1 MRKKILACL
10 LAGIALC
17 GSISAFAA
25 APALSSPTACLMDA
39 DSGQILY
46 QKSAQTE
53 LPMASITKVMTA
65 LLVIENGDLSAST
78 TATAEAI
85 NSVDLESTRIGFEP
99 NEQLTVDEL
108 MYSMLVYSAN
118 DAANILAVYTAGD
131 LQTFVNQM
139 NEKAKELGCTH
150 THFANPNGLDTDGH
164 YSCAEDMA
172 RITRA
177 ANQHPEFS
185 KYSSTVSYV
194 LPADNLIGPGWEIRT
209 KVNMI
214 KKEDPTYDARVYA
227 AKTGWTTKAH
237 NTFVACGKSENAN
250 LIVTVLGCPM
260 KNGIFLDTT
269 ALLNYGEQAYQPVTV
284 TAEEYRAQ
292 AKKAAKQAGCSIDT
306 DALSDITLRLPK
318 GMGANDLAYTCAKT
332 ETGAQLTVCI
342 AESSRQA
349 YTAVTNT
356 DGAQP
361 LLQMQVPLRAAVK
374 EEPKAVPAMAQEVEP
389 QADAL
394 PLLQN
399 DGALIAVCVAGA
411 TLIVFALMLVIGLV
425 RRISHKNKV

>member
-214 KKEDPTYDARVYA
+214 KKKTRRMTRVSMPPKRA
-227 AKTGWTTKAH
+227 G
-237 NTFVACGKSENAN
+237 
-250 LIVTVLGCPM
+250 
-260 KNGIFLDTT
+260 
-269 ALLNYGEQAYQPVTV
+269 QPKRTI
-284 TAEEYRAQ
+284 R
-292 AKKAAKQAGCSIDT
+292 
-306 DALSDITLRLPK
+306 LSR
-318 GMGANDLAYTCAKT
+318 
-332 ETGAQLTVCI
+332 
-342 AESSRQA
+342 AESRKM
-349 YTAVTNT
+349 
-356 DGAQP
+356 P
-361 LLQMQVPLRAAVK
+361 
-374 EEPKAVPAMAQEVEP
+374 
-389 QADAL
+389 
-394 PLLQN
+394 
-399 DGALIAVCVAGA
+399 I
-411 TLIVFALMLVIGLV
+411 
-425 RRISHKNKV
+425 